1 MDGME
6 ADTSTLSTNLC
17 IKDRYH
23 AIKVYDI
30 WIIID
35 WLSRLNQLR
44 NEP

>member
-1 MDGME
+1 MDGMD
-6 ADTSTLSTNLC
+6 ADTSTLSTNLF

-30 WIIID
+30 WIITD
-35 WLSRLNQLR
+35 WLSRLNQLM